1 MPEPGSRLPR
11 VLQVGPDPNIG
22 GGMPTAQRAL
32 LESPLRERYQ
42 LDVVVTYRRP
52 GKLGQL
58 FDFSAALA
66 RIAAWSI
73 AGRGRI
79 VHVHATV
86 RGSSYRKAIV
96 IGLAKALRRRVVL
109 QMHSGADEIAYFSW
123 TRDKGSLRLFRRAFG
138 AAEVVLAVSAASAE
152 MLSQAYRLAAV
163 EVVPNPAPVIPPF
176 EREPAA
182 DGEVRL
188 AYLGGFA
195 NVAKGGDVLVAALE
209 RALPKAPGLRVRL
222 AGPGEPPAEAEA
234 LLAREARVEW
244 LGWRDAEQKDALL
257 RGSDAF
263 VIASRSEG
271 LPMALLEGMA
281 YGLAVVAT
289 EAGGIPEVVDPG
301 ADGLLVPTEDPAA
314 LAAALVNLATDPELR
329 RRLAAGA
336 LAKAHSLDADEVARR
351 LDRIYATL
359 L

>member
-1 MPEPGSRLPR
+1 MPEPGSQLPR
-11 VLQVGPDPNIG
+11 VLQVGPDPTIG

-52 GKLGQL
+52 GKFGQL
-58 FDFSAALA
+58 SDFSVALA

-96 IGLAKALRRRVVL
+96 ILLAKALRRRVVL

-123 TRDKGSLRLFRRAFG
+123 TRDKRSLRLFRSAFG
-138 AAEVVLAVSAASAE
+138 AADVVLAVSAASAQ
-152 MLSQAYRLAAV
+152 MLSQAYRLAKV
-163 EVVPNPAPVIPPF
+163 QVLPNPAPVIPPF
-176 EREPAA
+176 ERAPAA

-209 RALPKAPGLRVRL
+209 QALAQAPGLRVRL

-234 LLAREARVEW
+234 LLGREPRVEW

-289 EAGGIPEVVDPG
+289 AAGGIPEVVDPG

-314 LAAALVNLATDPELR
+314 LAAALVSVATDPELR
-329 RRLAAGA
+329 GRLAAGA
-336 LAKAHSLDADEVARR
+336 LAKAHSLDADEVARQ
-351 LDRIYATL
+351 LDRIYAAL

>member
-1 MPEPGSRLPR
+1 MPEAAARRPR
-11 VLQVGPDPNIG
+11 VLQVGPDPTIG

-32 LESPLRERYQ
+32 LESPLRDRFR

-66 RIAAWSI
+66 RVAAWSLTD
-73 AGRGRI
+73 RGRI

-96 IGLAKALRRRVVL
+96 VLLAKALRRRVVL

-123 TRDKGSLRLFRRAFG
+123 TRDKASLRVFRRAFG
-138 AAEVVLAVSAASAE
+138 AADVVLAVSAASAE
-152 MLSQAYRLAAV
+152 MLSMAYRLADV

-176 EREPAA
+176 VREPAPE
-182 DGEVRL
+182 GQVRT

-195 NVAKGGDVLVAALE
+195 NVAKGGDVLLAALE
-209 RALPKAPGLRVRL
+209 AALPRAPQLQVTL
-222 AGPGEPPAEAEA
+222 AGPGEPPAEAAA
-234 LLAREARVEW
+234 LIAREPRVEW
-244 LGWRDAEQKDALL
+244 AGWRDAEQKDALL
-257 RGSDAF
+257 RGSDVF

-289 EAGGIPEVVDPG
+289 TAGGIPEVVDPG

-314 LAAALVNLATDPELR
+314 LADALCSLATDSELR
-329 RRLAAGA
+329 ERLADGA
-336 LAKAHSLDADEVARR
+336 LAKARSLDADVVARR
-351 LDRIYATL
+351 LGEIYAAL

>member
-1 MPEPGSRLPR
+1 MPEPGSERPR
-11 VLQVGPDPNIG
+11 VLQVGPDPTIG

-32 LESPLRERYQ
+32 LESPLRDRFQ

-66 RIAAWSI
+66 RIAAWSL

-96 IGLAKALRRRVVL
+96 VLLAKALRRRVVL

-123 TRDKGSLRLFRRAFG
+123 TRDKASLRLLRLAFG
-138 AAEVVLAVSAASAE
+138 AADVVLAVSAASAE
-152 MLSQAYRLAAV
+152 MLSMAYRLAAV
-163 EVVPNPAPVIPPF
+163 EVVPNPAPVIAPF
-176 EREPAA
+176 VRQAA
-182 DGEVRL
+182 PEGVVRT

-195 NVAKGGDVLVAALE
+195 NVAKGGDVLVEALEAALP
-209 RALPKAPGLRVRL
+209 RAPQLQVTL
-222 AGPGEPPAEAEA
+222 AGPGEPTAEAAA
-234 LLAREARVEW
+234 LIAREPRVEW
-244 LGWRDAEQKDALL
+244 AGWRDAEQKDALL
-257 RGSDAF
+257 KGSDVF

-289 EAGGIPEVVDPG
+289 EAGGIPEVVDAG
-301 ADGLLVPTEDPAA
+301 ADGLLVPTENPAA
-314 LAAALVNLATDPELR
+314 LADALYGLATDPELR
-329 RRLAAGA
+329 QRLASGA
-336 LAKAHSLDADEVARR
+336 LEKAHSLDADVVARR
-351 LDRIYATL
+351 LGEIYAEL